1 MNEKL
6 ETPDR
11 PAEYA
16 AQLMQSVAAREVIP
30 QDPRRSFRAFVHDYP
45 TALARWHYHPELE
58 IHLIRESSG
67 TIIAGDFVGH
77 FSAGQVTLIG
87 AGLPHNWISD
97 LGPGDVVKDRD
108 YVIQFDVEWLRG
120 CQESIPE
127 LVELEDLVLRSARGL
142 VFSGVAAVEAAEAI
156 RAVVAADGA
165 NRIAPMFRLL
175 MILSD
180 APRTEQEPLAGEWFA
195 MPSDRNAKTAAEA
208 GVAYILDNLDGDI
221 RLSTAADLAHMSAS
235 SFSRYFRQAS
245 GLTFSVMVRK
255 LRIARACRLL
265 ETTDMSI
272 GTVCA
277 ASGYNNLANF
287 NRQFLATLGMTPSRY
302 RRQGESPMSDS
313 ASTTAV
319 DLSPAAGGLR

>member
-156 RAVVAADGA
+156 R
-165 NRIAPMFRLL
+165 P
-175 MILSD
+175 SW
-180 APRTEQEPLAGEWFA
+180 PRMGPTGSLPC
-195 MPSDRNAKTAAEA
+195 
-208 GVAYILDNLDGDI
+208 
-221 RLSTAADLAHMSAS
+221 
-235 SFSRYFRQAS
+235 S
-245 GLTFSVMVRK
+245 GCS
-255 LRIARACRLL
+255 
-265 ETTDMSI
+265 
-272 GTVCA
+272 
-277 ASGYNNLANF
+277 
-287 NRQFLATLGMTPSRY
+287 
-302 RRQGESPMSDS
+302 
-313 ASTTAV
+313 
-319 DLSPAAGGLR
+319 